1 MKNLVYKH
9 CSVLPLLLTLGLSL
23 TLPSAQAEDAS
34 CAADK
39 IDLWTQATF
48 AKDGANLIVQGKLVR
63 LIGINAPAIEKKQ
76 KFFGAGQPLAEASQ
90 TFLNKLIANNGMEVG
105 LVYDE
110 VKVDKQFRT
119 LAHVYFRD
127 GSNAQKRIL
136 EAGMALSAP
145 ESPNKLKHACYHKAE
160 QTARNA
166 KIGLWGVSE
175 KYPQL
180 NYPLALSNKLT
191 TSDIGFKIIKGKVV
205 KVDKSGS
212 NYIVNLDT
220 TGIRIPK
227 KNWQYF
233 DYGQLKSLKGKVIE
247 VRGYAIQYKRA
258 MFMTINSPYAIDL
271 LIPK

>member
-1 MKNLVYKH
+1 MKNTVYN
-9 CSVLPLLLTLGLSL
+9 PLFLFALGLTLSL
-23 TLPSAQAEDAS
+23 AFTFAQAEESS
-34 CAADK
+34 CSAEK
-39 IDLWTQATF
+39 IDLWTQASF
-48 AKDGANLIVQGKLVR
+48 AKDGANLIVQGKLVH
-63 LIGINAPAIEKKQ
+63 LIGIKAPTIEKKQ

-136 EAGMALSAP
+136 EAGMALSDP
-145 ESPNKLKHACYHKAE
+145 ESPNNSKNACYHQAE
-160 QTARNA
+160 KVARNA
-166 KIGLWGVSE
+166 KFGLWGVAD
-175 KYPQL
+175 KYPHL

-205 KVDKSGS
+205 KVDKSSS
-212 NYIVNLDT
+212 NYIINLDT
-220 TGIRIPK
+220 TGIRIPE

-233 DYGQLKSLKGKVIE
+233 DYRQLKSLKGKEIE

-258 MFMTINSPYAIDL
+258 MFMTINSPYSIDL